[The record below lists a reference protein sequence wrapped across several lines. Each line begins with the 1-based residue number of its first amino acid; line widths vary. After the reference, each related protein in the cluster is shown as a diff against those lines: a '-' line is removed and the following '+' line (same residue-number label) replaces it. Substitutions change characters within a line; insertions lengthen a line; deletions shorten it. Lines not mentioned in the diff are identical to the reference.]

1 MDFNQISI
9 IFLFVRHL
17 IRFQLPGMQT
27 PVRFLAAAA
36 VMTFPSLAA
45 AAPYAAGVTVA
56 GDNVSFI
63 LNEPADT
70 VKVVFNEGASTLV
83 IGTSPVPAGL
93 KTFSKAGFATF
104 RIEVEKNAPPGWK
117 SGVVQQLS
125 DDTNDLVKF
134 ANGRGVSVNREPGS
148 GKWFGRIY
156 VSTGAAGN
164 AAPVTVPPTP
174 VRATGEGIY
183 VLNPDLT
190 ATDLGTSAIGGIFAS
205 SGSANSPYRI
215 TVGERGDLF
224 IADWSDVNGS
234 VYRTDGDVTGAVN
247 VLAGPVGS
255 TFPVGSNSG
264 KIHGSIAAVATTGS
278 IAANDLK
285 LWTIDEDLQDN
296 PDNSTATQLNSI
308 WAWDQGGDPLPLT
321 NSPVRVSTTGIS
333 FVAQTTDL
341 ARGKDGYLYK
351 LQYRAA
357 GNESGITIINPNGN
371 LPPLDP
377 GVTPGTISEASRAAY
392 QGFRAAAEPNA
403 ADPLLSAVACDISDD
418 NWLAVMRLPD
428 NAIHLVKIVDGKF
441 DFNNHILLYTAPTT
455 TQGRDL
461 SFDIAGNLYTLS
473 SGQNLMRVYARGGHT
488 LAKTFSNGTFEL
500 TEPTPPVPAPPID
513 PLPAITGISRV
524 DNDYLITFFSRLGRF
539 DTHAIQRT
547 IDPESIPWEN
557 SGSAGFPAAQ
567 FTITGTPPN
576 FTARVIGAFGVEPRY
591 FFRIRR
597 N

>member
-1 MDFNQISI
+1 
-9 IFLFVRHL
+9 
-17 IRFQLPGMQT
+17 MQT
-27 PVRFLAAAA
+27 PVRSLAAAA
-36 VMTFPSLAA
+36 VLTMPSMAG
-45 AAPYAAGVTVA
+45 AAPYASAVTVA
-56 GDNVSFI
+56 GDNVTFI
-63 LNEPADT
+63 LNEPADS
-70 VKVVFNEGASTLV
+70 VKVVFNEGASTRV
-83 IGTSPVPAGL
+83 IGSSPEPAGL

-117 SGVVQQLS
+117 SGVLQQLS

-134 ANGRGVSVNREPGS
+134 ANGRGISVNREPGS

-164 AAPVTVPPTP
+164 AAPVTEPPTP
-174 VRATGEGIY
+174 ARATGDGIF

-190 ATDLGTSAIGGIFAS
+190 ETDLGPSAIGGIFANS
-205 SGSANSPYRI
+205 TSANSPYRI
-215 TVGERGDLF
+215 TVGEQGDLF

-234 VYRTDGDVTGAVN
+234 VYRTDGDVMGAVN
-247 VLAGPVGS
+247 VLDGPVGS
-255 TFPVGSNSG
+255 TFPVGSASG

-278 IAANDLK
+278 IAGNDLK
-285 LWTIDEDLQDN
+285 LWTIDEDLQEDRDN
-296 PDNSTATQLNSI
+296 GTATQRNSI
-308 WAWDQGGDPLPLT
+308 WEWDQGGDPLPLT
-321 NSPVRVSTTGIS
+321 NPPVRVSSAGIN
-333 FVAQTTDL
+333 FVAQTADL

-357 GNESGITIINPNGN
+357 GNESAITIVNPNGN

-377 GVTPGTISEASRAAY
+377 GVTPGTVSEASRTAY
-392 QGFRAAAEPNA
+392 QVFSGEPNA
-403 ADPLLSAVACDISDD
+403 ADPLLSAVACDISED

-428 NAIHLVKIVDGKF
+428 NAIHLVKIEDGKF
-441 DFNNHILLYTAPTT
+441 DFNNHILLYTSPTT
-455 TQGRDL
+455 TQARDL

-473 SGQNLMRVYARGGHT
+473 SGQNLMRVYSRGGHT

-513 PLPAITGISRV
+513 SLPAITGISRV

-539 DTHAIQRT
+539 DTHVIQRT
-547 IDPESIPWEN
+547 TDPEFIPWEN
-557 SGSAGFPAAQ
+557 SGTAGFPAAQ
-567 FTITGTPPN
+567 FTITGAPPN
-576 FTARVIGAFGVEPRY
+576 YTARIIGAFDVEPRY